1 MMPGLDLM
9 ELGIGIYYKDCH
21 GVNIENH
28 LVFLGALNG
37 MDREDTKAI
46 MEAVKKP
53 LERKLMMD
61 DPVNYLS
68 FMHGQS
74 WPTLW

>member
-1 MMPGLDLM
+1 MPGLDLM

-37 MDREDTKAI
+37 MDRDDTKAI
-46 MEAVKKP
+46 MEAAMKP
-53 LERKLMMD
+53 LGRTLMME
-61 DPVNYLS
+61 DPENYPY
-68 FMHGQS
+68 FMHG
-74 WPTLW
+74 